1 MSSNLED
8 QKFRRSLDIAP
19 ENDTTWY
26 NLAFVFVCM
35 TRYKDLITY
44 FEKAINI
51 NLNNIGTR
59 ENLKKTKNYGI
70 GNGNKGE
77 L

>member
-1 MSSNLED
+1 
-8 QKFRRSLDIAP
+8 
-19 ENDTTWY
+19 
-26 NLAFVFVCM
+26 M